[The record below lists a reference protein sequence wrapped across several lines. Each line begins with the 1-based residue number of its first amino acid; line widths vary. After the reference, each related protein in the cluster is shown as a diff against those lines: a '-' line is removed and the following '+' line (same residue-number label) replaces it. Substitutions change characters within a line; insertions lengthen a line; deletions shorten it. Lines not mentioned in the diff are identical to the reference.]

1 MIERY
6 GVYWVTLDPVV
17 GKGIA
22 KTRPAVVI
30 SDDAMNRILG
40 IVVVCPITSRLH
52 PRRPSRAQAV
62 INGQPSEIAIDQI
75 RTLDKAR
82 IGEKLNQ
89 LDAVAPRSR
98 GAIQPIPIGK
108 RSAATHAV
116 APRSRGAIQPIP
128 IGKRSAAT
136 HAGTAAGIRHL
147 VTVMYGVLSVDS

>member
-1 MIERY
+1 MRCRAAARMIERY

-108 RSAATHAV
+108 RSAATHA
-116 APRSRGAIQPIP
+116 
-128 IGKRSAAT
+128 
-136 HAGTAAGIRHL
+136 GTAAGIRHL